1 MVKKRKMRPV
11 PTRRP
16 TLAKQPYSIKE
27 GVTQS
32 LLSSFVDC
40 RMRCRLY
47 LDGWQ
52 PAGRTKESLHYG
64 SLFHF
69 MLERLGK
76 GVMAGETSRAAYQ
89 CGGVWWDAN
98 VGMFRALQ
106 PADADAS
113 LLQLTEQCV
122 AQAMGVWDGYLTRY
136 PKDLDADRWLEL
148 EGVFDVDW
156 SGYRLRG
163 KRDGMLRDAK
173 GNLWLFETKTKS
185 QISDD
190 TVASTLA
197 FDFQS
202 LFYLTANQAE
212 LKARGEKA
220 KLVGVRYNVIRKP
233 QHKLKVGES
242 LADYSDRIADD
253 VAKRP
258 DHWFFR
264 YEARYGKKTLEE
276 FQGQLLAK
284 LQTFEQWSSNRD
296 SVSGADDLLRSTYR
310 NEAACQKRWNC
321 RYISWCAGARQE
333 YEQTGRLFVE
343 LEE

>member
-1 MVKKRKMRPV
+1 MAKKRKMRPQL
-11 PTRRP
+11 PTCRP
-16 TLAKQPYSIKE
+16 PLAKQPYSIRE

-40 RMRCRLY
+40 RMRCRLA
-47 LDGWQ
+47 LEGWQ

-64 SLFHF
+64 SLFHH
-69 MLERLGK
+69 MLEHLGK
-76 GVMAGETSRAAYQ
+76 GVAAGETSRAAYQ
-89 CGGVWWDAN
+89 CGGIWWGAKVD
-98 VGMFRALQ
+98 MFRALQ

-122 AQAMGVWDGYLTRY
+122 AQAMGVWNGYLARY
-136 PKDLDADRWLEL
+136 PKDLNVDRWLEL
-148 EGVFDVDW
+148 EGVFDVSW

-190 TVASTLA
+190 TVTSTLA

-233 QHKLKVGES
+233 QHKQKDGES
-242 LADYSDRIADD
+242 LADYSGRIADD

-284 LQTFEQWSSNRD
+284 LQAFDYWWSHRND
-296 SVSGADDLLRSTYR
+296 TLRAIGVATYR

-321 RYISWCAGARQE
+321 QYISFCAGAREE
-333 YEQTGRLFVE
+333 YGRTGRLFEE